1 MDEGGLTI
9 HNTKFI
15 NNSAPI
21 GQAICAYYVEGYGDD
36 PNIELINN
44 DVDLTRLSLITNE
57 NGVK

>member
-15 NNSAPI
+15 NNSAAI

-36 PNIELINN
+36 PNIE
-44 DVDLTRLSLITNE
+44 
-57 NGVK
+57 